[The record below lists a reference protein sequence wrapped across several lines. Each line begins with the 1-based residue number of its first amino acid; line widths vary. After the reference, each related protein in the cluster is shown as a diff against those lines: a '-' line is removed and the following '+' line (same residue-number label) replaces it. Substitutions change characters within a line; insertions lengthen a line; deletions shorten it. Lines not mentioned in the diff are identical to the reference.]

1 MFGMPC
7 RPLFFLLIVLLS
19 LLALFALK
27 PSTAGTMVMPNLA
40 LANHGIAI
48 ERLTESGQNDKSET
62 GKKTEIAHKPSF
74 NLNCQ
79 LHLLFV
85 GIVFGRFWAPS
96 GKSGQMLQ
104 SLAIFLSSLAV
115 VHSFGFSTPFFGI
128 DLPDEFAVELYCN
141 IKLPDVIDFLNDLSA
156 KLLEDLGVY
165 QYIKNGLRE
174 EDKNTTLSGLLCR
187 GKKGCNW
194 GTCIKDTGSSR
205 GFCCEAGFA
214 FTCCKKVRLFV

>member
-104 SLAIFLSSLAV
+104 SLAIFLSSLV
-115 VHSFGFSTPFFGI
+115 VVESASIETPGFGVTI
-128 DLPDEFAVELYCN
+128 PDPIVLDSICRLQLGDINLE
-141 IKLPDVIDFLNDLSA
+141 KLPSFVKNIFHIPDTDL
-156 KLLEDLGVY
+156 
-165 QYIKNGLRE
+165 KNV
-174 EDKNTTLSGLLCR
+174 TISGLMCQ
-187 GKKGCNW
+187 KKGCMW
-194 GTCIKDTGSSR
+194 GKCWKSEGKAGGI
-205 GFCCEAGFA
+205 CCGDGYEFI
-214 FTCCKKVRLFV
+214 CCKEVG